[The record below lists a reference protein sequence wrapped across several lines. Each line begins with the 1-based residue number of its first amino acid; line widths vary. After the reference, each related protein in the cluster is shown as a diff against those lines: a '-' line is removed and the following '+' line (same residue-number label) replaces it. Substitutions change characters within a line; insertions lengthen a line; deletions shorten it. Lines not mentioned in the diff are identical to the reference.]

1 MVEQQSLV
9 DDYYDNLRRVD
20 GVFTF
25 VLDGNLVD
33 YPVGSPERALLI
45 RYDPVVVRGGILSL
59 NKLFILVN
67 SLSLTGID
75 WHWLALTIH

>member
-45 RYDPVVVRGGILSL
+45 RYDPVVVRGSWYTVIEQIVHSCQLSL
-59 NKLFILVN
+59 
-67 SLSLTGID
+67 ID
-75 WHWLALTIH
+75 WH